1 MSFLRFGAASAQKPR
16 VAIAPLSRLSR
27 CRKGFTLVEVIV
39 VIVIIAILA
48 AIGVPALTGYIGKAH
63 EKELIAVANT
73 SAKAL
78 QAWATEQYAYG
89 NIGNEKLMDMAA
101 DSFSLA
107 GYTGEPGR
115 FGPNG
120 SAGGSI
126 VTAEY
131 HPGSG
136 DGVMD
141 KAESDEEGFLFA
153 ALNPGDVYH
162 DGGVTLTYHFK
173 GKDGKTTTETVQY
186 SIIGYFELPSM
197 IAYADVACGQPGTK
211 YIKTPPA
218 LPEGYRA
225 RADTQ
230 KLIDDKVDLP
240 YEDWD
245 YDYDGYAPYWEGMWY
260 GDLYYEASEE
270 EIEDENG
277 KNEDGNE
284 GGNEGEEASSGWIS
298 IVDLFASTGYGS
310 EGYVITDVE
319 FSDQNLLTHMRLT
332 APGGDFVVYAD
343 ETYHH
348 NLDPAMGSST

>member
-1 MSFLRFGAASAQKPR
+1 MRAYRSGR
-16 VAIAPLSRLSR
+16 
-27 CRKGFTLVEVIV
+27 GFTLVEVIA

-48 AIGVPALTGYIGKAH
+48 AIGVPALTGYIEKAH

-89 NIGNEKLMDMAA
+89 NIGNERLMDMAG

-107 GYTGEPGR
+107 GYTGESSW

-126 VTAEY
+126 VTADC
-131 HPGSG
+131 HQGSG

-141 KAESDEEGFLFA
+141 KAELGEGRFLFA
-153 ALNPGDVYH
+153 AWVPPENYDASI
-162 DGGVTLTYHFK
+162 TITYHFK
-173 GKDGKTTTETVQY
+173 DENGDERTET
-186 SIIGYFELPSM
+186 IGTRVNESVFGDYILT
-197 IAYADVACGQPGTK
+197 YARVACGMPSL
-211 YIKTPPA
+211 IANMTPPT

-225 RADTQ
+225 TAATQ
-230 KLIDDKVDLP
+230 RLIETSAELLF
-240 YEDWD
+240 EGGWS
-245 YDYDGYAPYWEGMWY
+245 DGGYWSGTWY
-260 GDLYYEASEE
+260 GDLYYEAYEE

-284 GGNEGEEASSGWIS
+284 GENEDETASSGWIS
-298 IVDLFASTGYGS
+298 IVDIFASTKYES

-319 FSDQNLLTHMRLT
+319 FSGQNLLTHMKLT
-332 APGGDFVVYAD
+332 APSGDFVVYAD
-343 ETYHH
+343 ETYHYS
-348 NLDPAMGSST
+348 LDPTMGSLT